1 LYKSE
6 YGFISCLKTLFIFTN
21 NQPKILFCII
31 IHQKK
36 KKKKKKKT
44 SCILNILLHLLFLF
58 LLTKKNVNLCI
69 CLGSTGGATLIFET
83 ELVAV
88 NGKKS
93 SGGEANDAE
102 L

>member
-1 LYKSE
+1 LYYYS
-6 YGFISCLKTLFIFTN
+6 S
-21 NQPKILFCII
+21 
-31 IHQKK
+31 KK
-36 KKKKKKKT
+36 KKKNL
-44 SCILNILLHLLFLF
+44 SCILDILLHLLFLF
-58 LLTKKNVNLCI
+58 LLTKKKNVNLCI

-88 NGKKS
+88 NGKKY

>member
-1 LYKSE
+1 LYYYSSK
-6 YGFISCLKTLFIFTN
+6 
-21 NQPKILFCII
+21 
-31 IHQKK
+31 KK

>member
-6 YGFISCLKTLFIFTN
+6 YGVISCLKTLFIFTN

-36 KKKKKKKT
+36 KKKT
-44 SCILNILLHLLFLF
+44 SCILNILLHLLFLY
-58 LLTKKNVNLCI
+58 LLTKKKNVNLCI

-93 SGGEANDAE
+93 SGGEANDPE